1 MGAPQPKESTMT
13 RLLMTVTA
21 ALALCACD
29 DEGGG
34 ASTAPIE
41 DPATVM
47 QAQQTGQQSAALTE
61 IPAGADQSGA
71 QAQITQVGQSIQA
84 FAGQHQAYK
93 AQAMAQA
100 AGLTAD
106 APLGTLTQ
114 AQAAEMF
121 SYEDGRMQANIN
133 YDSGV
138 ASILYQVDLRIDQ
151 TDPGHLIDGFFK
163 MDFDVSQGMYDIQ
176 YAYDAQYGAVAF
188 DGAGCPIGGNVA
200 VSYSINLAG
209 DFIDSLPAEAR
220 AQLEQS
226 AAGNGRV
233 VASFGPNCGDV
244 AVEGT

>member
-1 MGAPQPKESTMT
+1 MT
-13 RLLMTVTA
+13 RSLMMTA
-21 ALALCACD
+21 ASLALCALTACD
-29 DEGGG
+29 DSEGG

-47 QAQQTGQQSAALTE
+47 QAQRTGEQSAMLTQVE
-61 IPAGADQSGA
+61 AGTDQTGA
-71 QAQITQVGQSIQA
+71 QAQITQVGQSLQA
-84 FAGQHQAYK
+84 FASQHQAFK
-93 AQAMAQA
+93 AQAMAQS
-100 AGLTAD
+100 AGLTATG
-106 APLGTLTQ
+106 PLAELTQ

-121 SYEDGRMQANIN
+121 SYEDGRMLANIN

-138 ASILYQVDLRIDQ
+138 ASILYQVDLRIDSN
-151 TDPGHLIDGFFK
+151 DPGHLVDGFFK

-176 YAYDAQYGAVAF
+176 YAYDAQYGGVAF

-209 DFIDSLPAEAR
+209 EFIDSLPPEAR